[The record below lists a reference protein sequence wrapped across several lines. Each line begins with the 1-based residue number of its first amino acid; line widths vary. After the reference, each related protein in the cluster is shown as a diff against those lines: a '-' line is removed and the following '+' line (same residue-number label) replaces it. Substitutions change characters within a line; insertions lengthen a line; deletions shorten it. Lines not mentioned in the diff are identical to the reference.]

1 MIFQVKPPF
10 LRDFPAMWWH
20 GRVTL
25 MALSLRT
32 AAIFL
37 LMWCSPKSNASSPWG
52 ANALPKTRSGKWVYL
67 VYLLDIAVLNH
78 YINIYIYHII
88 YIYNILYMYNILYIQ
103 HIIYIYTTYDI
114 YIYIHII
121 YILYPYGIHIIYI
134 LYPYY
139 IHIISILYTY
149 YIHVIL
155 YYFILYCII

>member
-78 YINIYIYHII
+78 YTYIYIYHII

-103 HIIYIYTTYDI
+103 HIIYIQHMI

-121 YILYPYGIHIIYI
+121 YIWYPYGLHIIYI
-134 LYPYY
+134 LYPYH
-139 IHIISILYTY
+139 IHIIYILYTC
-149 YIHVIL
+149 YIVLFHIIL
-155 YYFILYCII
+155 